1 MRRISNKLYNDIRE
15 IEANS
20 AKHSLHSQS
29 TSEVWPKSII
39 VIRLTRMYKIK
50 RLFICRFQ

>member
-15 IEANS
+15 IEAN
-20 AKHSLHSQS
+20 

>member
-15 IEANS
+15 IEAN
-20 AKHSLHSQS
+20 

-39 VIRLTRMYKIK
+39 VIRLTRMYSVNAESALHYKIK